1 MLDTHT
7 FAQTASVASSK
18 DLIRGLLVE
27 DSAVFALDLLLYLE
41 DCGVDDMVWVKSGKA
56 ARQLAESENF
66 DFGIFDLQ
74 LEDGRTGAK
83 TAADLS
89 DRVGKLMVFSGTS
102 PEAIKELSG
111 TPHIFIP
118 KPGSAKIIAD
128 ILGLPATNTPS

>member
-1 MLDTHT
+1 MLDT
-7 FAQTASVASSK
+7 QTYSETTTVASSK
-18 DLIRGLLVE
+18 DVMRGLLVE

-41 DCGVDDMVWVKSGKA
+41 ECGVDDMVWVQSGKA
-56 ARQLAESENF
+56 ARKLAESENF
-66 DFGIFDLQ
+66 DFAIFDLQ

-128 ILGLPATNTPS
+128 ILGLPATKIPS